1 VLSFSLSRPAPVHT
15 ALVRLDK
22 GRKVGTRCATPTAKN
37 RTRRSCVRAVKIGAK
52 ALTGVAGKNAVTLA
66 ALAGGKKLAAGSYRI
81 TLTLSGVPSVT
92 MNVTIRT
99 R

>member
-1 VLSFSLSRPAPVHT
+1 VLSFTLSRPAPVRA

-22 GRKVGTRCATPTAKN
+22 GRKVGTRCAPPTAKN
-37 RTRRSCVRAVKIGAK
+37 RTRRSCVRTVKIGAK
-52 ALTGVAGKNAVTLA
+52 ALTGVAENAVTLA
-66 ALAGGKKLAAGSYRI
+66 ALAGGKKLAVGSYRI
-81 TLTLSGVPSVT
+81 TLTLAGVPSVT